1 MRLALGVG
9 YWGAG
14 SSPEDQLK
22 LTQEA
27 DRLGYHSVWV
37 AEAYGS
43 DAVTVLAYFAA
54 HTKNINLGS
63 GIMQMTARAPAMTA
77 MTAATLDALSGG
89 RFLLGLGLSGPQV
102 VEGWYG
108 LRYSKPM
115 ARTREYIEIVKEI
128 LKREGPLTYDGEV
141 YQLPVP
147 DSQGKALK
155 LIIHPIR
162 ADLPI
167 YLAAIGPRNVALA
180 GELADGWLPAFF
192 SPDFIDEFLP
202 SLEEGAKRAGRKT
215 EEIDIAPNAAVAI
228 GDDLATCYDWIRPAY
243 ALYIGGM
250 GSKKDNFYKSLATR
264 YGYGDQAAKVQE
276 LFLSGD
282 RVGAMQAVPE
292 ALIDATAL
300 VGPPERIAE
309 RIKRYE
315 AAGVTTLIVN
325 PAAYGMGQPSSGTFE
340 DRVKILETLKEM
352 VG

>member
-14 SSPEDQLK
+14 VSPEDQLTLVK
-22 LTQEA
+22 EA

-43 DAVTVLAYFAA
+43 DAVTVLTWFAA
-54 HTKNINLGS
+54 HTEKINLGS
-63 GIMQMTARAPAMTA
+63 GIMQMTARTPAMTA

-115 ARTREYIEIVKEI
+115 ARTREYIEIVNQI
-128 LKREGPLTYDGEV
+128 VAREGPLSYDGEV
-141 YQLPVP
+141 FKLPLP

-155 LIIHPIR
+155 LIIHPMRNHI
-162 ADLPI
+162 PI
-167 YLAAIGPRNVALA
+167 YLAAIGPKNVALA

-192 SPDFIDEFLP
+192 SPEHMDMFLP
-202 SLEEGAKRAGRKT
+202 SLEEGTKRAGRKLD
-215 EEIDIAPNAAVAI
+215 EIDIAPNVGVAI
-228 GDDLATCYDWIRPAY
+228 GDDLEMCFNWIRPAIGFY
-243 ALYIGGM
+243 LGGM
-250 GSKKDNFYKSLATR
+250 GSRKDNFYNQLATR
-264 YGYGDQAAKVQE
+264 YGFGDAAQKVQE

-282 RVGAMQAVPE
+282 RGGAMQAVPE
-292 ALIDATAL
+292 DLIDETSL
-300 VGPPERIAE
+300 CGPKDRIAE

-325 PAAYGMGQPSSGTFE
+325 PAAGTVE
-340 DRVKILETLKEM
+340 DRIKILETLKEM
-352 VG
+352 M

>member
-1 MRLALGVG
+1 MRLGLGVG

-14 SSPEDQLK
+14 TSPEDQLEIVK
-22 LTQEA
+22 EA

-43 DAVTVLAYFAA
+43 DAVTVLTWFAA

-63 GIMQMTARAPAMTA
+63 GIMQMTARTPAMTA

-108 LRYSKPM
+108 LRYTKPM
-115 ARTREYIEIVKEI
+115 ARTREYIEIVNQI
-128 LKREGPLTYDGEV
+128 VAREAPLSYDGEIFK
-141 YQLPVP
+141 LPLP

-155 LIIHPIR
+155 LIIHPTRNHI
-162 ADLPI
+162 PI
-167 YLAAIGPRNVALA
+167 YLAAIGPKNVSLA
-180 GELADGWLPAFF
+180 GELADGWLPAFY
-192 SPDFIDEFLP
+192 SPDHMDLFMP
-202 SLEEGAKRAGRKT
+202 ALEGGVKTAGRKID
-215 EEIDIAPNAAVAI
+215 EIDIAPNAAVAI
-228 GDDLATCYDWIRPAY
+228 GDDLETCFNWIRPGIGF
-243 ALYIGGM
+243 YIGGM
-250 GSKKDNFYKSLATR
+250 GSKKDNFYNNLATR
-264 YGYGDQAAKVQE
+264 YGFGEQANKVQE

-292 ALIDATAL
+292 DLIDATSL
-300 VGPPERIAE
+300 CGPKERIAE

-315 AAGVTTLIVN
+315 AAGVTTLIIN
-325 PAAYGMGQPSSGTFE
+325 PAAGTLE
-340 DRVKILETLKEM
+340 DRIGIMETMKEV

>member
-9 YWGAG
+9 YWGTG
-14 SSPEDQLK
+14 SSPEDQLA
-22 LTQEA
+22 LVQEA

-43 DAVTVLAYFAA
+43 DAVTVLTWFAA
-54 HTKNINLGS
+54 HTKNIHLGS
-63 GIMQMTARAPAMTA
+63 GILQMTARAPAMTA

-108 LRYSKPM
+108 LPYDKPM
-115 ARTREYIEIVKEI
+115 ARTREYIEIVRTI
-128 LKREGPLTYDGEV
+128 LKREGPLTYDGEI
-141 YQLPVP
+141 YKLPLP
-147 DSQGKALK
+147 DSEGKSLK
-155 LIIHPIR
+155 LIIHPVR
-162 ADLPI
+162 PNVPI

-192 SPDFIDEFLP
+192 SPDFMDEFLP
-202 SLEEGAKRAGRKT
+202 SLEEGAERAGRKV

-228 GDDLATCYDWIRPAY
+228 GDDLATCFDWIRPAY

-250 GSKKDNFYKSLATR
+250 GSKRHNFYNSLATR
-264 YGYGDQAAKVQE
+264 YGHGEQAQKVQE

-282 RVGAMQAVPE
+282 RVGAMQAVPQD
-292 ALIDATAL
+292 LIDATAL
-300 VGPPERIAE
+300 VGPKERIAE
-309 RIKRYE
+309 RLKRYE

-325 PAAYGMGQPSSGTFE
+325 PAAGTNE
-340 DRVKILETLKEM
+340 DRVAILETLKEIL
-352 VG
+352 G

>member
-14 SSPEDQLK
+14 VSPEDQLA

-27 DRLGYHSVWV
+27 ERLGYHSVWV

-43 DAVTVLAYFAA
+43 DAVTVLTWFGA
-54 HTKNINLGS
+54 HTKQIGLGS
-63 GIMQMTARAPAMTA
+63 GILQMFARAPAMTA
-77 MTAATLDALSGG
+77 MTAATLDALSNG

-108 LRYSKPM
+108 QRYDQPIQ
-115 ARTREYIEIVKEI
+115 RTREYIEIVRSI
-128 LKREGPLTYDGEV
+128 LRREGPVDHQGEV

-155 LIIHPIR
+155 LIIRPIR
-162 ADLPI
+162 EAVPI

-180 GELADGWLPAFF
+180 GEIADGWLPAFF
-192 SPDFIDEFLP
+192 SPDHMDSFLP
-202 SLEEGAKRAGRKT
+202 SLEEGAAKAGRDVET
-215 EEIDIAPNAAVAI
+215 IDIAPNAMVAI
-228 GDDLATCYDWIRPAY
+228 GDDISACADWARPAY
-243 ALYIGGM
+243 GLYLGGM
-250 GSKKDNFYKSLATR
+250 GSRKENFYNALATR
-264 YGYGDQAAKVQE
+264 YGFGGEAEKVQE

-282 RVGAMQAVPE
+282 RIGAFQAVPE
-292 ALIDATAL
+292 DLIDATSL
-300 VGPPERIAE
+300 VGPPDRIAE

-325 PAAYGMGQPSSGTFE
+325 PAAGNME
-340 DRVKILETLKEM
+340 DRFAIMRTLKEI
-352 VG
+352 VQ

>member
-14 SSPEDQLK
+14 ISPEDQLAIVK
-22 LTQEA
+22 EA
-27 DRLGYHSVWV
+27 DRLGYHSIWV

-43 DAVTVLAYFAA
+43 DAVTVLTWFAA
-54 HTKNINLGS
+54 HTKDVQLAS
-63 GIMQMTARAPAMTA
+63 GILQMSARAPAMTA

-89 RFLLGLGLSGPQV
+89 RFILGLGLSGPQV

-108 LRYSKPM
+108 LSYKRPL
-115 ARTREYIEIVKEI
+115 ARTREYIEIVRTI
-128 LKREGPLTYDGEV
+128 LKREGPLTYEGDV
-141 YQLPVP
+141 YKLPLP
-147 DSQGKALK
+147 DSEGKALK

-162 ADLPI
+162 SDLPI
-167 YLAAIGPRNVALA
+167 YLAAIGPKNVALA

-192 SPDFIDEFLP
+192 SPDFMDEFMP
-202 SLEEGAKRAGRKT
+202 SLEEGARRAGRKV

-228 GDDLATCYDWIRPAY
+228 GDDLSTCYDWVRPAY

-250 GSKKDNFYKSLATR
+250 GSKKHNFYNTLATR
-264 YGYGDQAAKVQE
+264 YGFGEQAQKVQE

-282 RVGAMQAVPE
+282 RIGAMQAVPE
-292 ALIDATAL
+292 DLIDATAI
-300 VGPPERIAE
+300 VGPPDRIAE

-325 PAAYGMGQPSSGTFE
+325 PAAGTHE
-340 DRVKILETLKEM
+340 ERVAILETLKEI